1 MRIIGGDNKG
11 RRLKV
16 SKTGIRPT
24 KSIVRQAIFN
34 IIGSR
39 VNAARILDV
48 FAGSGAL
55 GIEAI
60 SHGAANCVFVEKRPK
75 TLVENIDKLL
85 LSDRTEIIGSDF
97 RAGLRKLKERRFDI
111 IFLDPPYHR
120 DYLEKTLRLVVSHNL
135 LNTGGVIIAEHSPED
150 NFVLPDHFSVLKK
163 KQYGD
168 TAVTFIIQSNKNKGL
183 E

>member
-1 MRIIGGDNKG
+1 MRIVGGDSKG

-16 SKTGIRPT
+16 SKTGTRPT
-24 KSIVRQAIFN
+24 RSIVRETIFN
-34 IIGSR
+34 IIGPR

-60 SHGAANCVFVEKRPK
+60 SRGATDCIFVEK
-75 TLVENIDKLL
+75 
-85 LSDRTEIIGSDF
+85 GDF
-97 RAGLRKLKERRFDI
+97 RAGLRKLKERSFDL

-120 DYLEKTLRLVVSHNL
+120 NYLEKTLILIVSHNL
-135 LNTGGVIIAEHSPED
+135 LHEGGVIIAEHSPED
-150 NFVLPDHFSVLKK
+150 KFVLPDHFSVFKK
-163 KQYGD
+163 KQYGN
-168 TAVTFIIQSNKNKGL
+168 TIVTFIVQSDKNKKR

>member
-11 RRLKV
+11 QRLKV

-34 IIGSR
+34 IIGPR

-60 SHGAANCVFVEKRPK
+60 SHGATNCVFVEKRPK

-97 RAGLRKLKERRFDI
+97 RAGLRKLKERPFDI

-120 DYLEKTLRLVVSHNL
+120 DYLEKTLRLIVSHKL
-135 LNTGGVIIAEHSPED
+135 LDTGGIIIAEHSPGD
-150 NFVLPDHFSVLKK
+150 NFVLPDHFAVLKK

-168 TAVTFIIQSNKNKGL
+168 TAVTFIIQSNINKGL
-183 E
+183 K

>member
-1 MRIIGGDNKG
+1 MRIVGGDSKG

-16 SKTGIRPT
+16 SKTGTRPT
-24 KSIVRQAIFN
+24 RSIVRETIFN
-34 IIGSR
+34 IIGPR

-60 SHGAANCVFVEKRPK
+60 SRGAANCIFVEKRTK
-75 TLVENIDKLL
+75 ILAENIAKLS
-85 LSDRTEIIGSDF
+85 LSDQTEIIRGDF
-97 RAGLRKLKERRFDI
+97 RAGLRKLKERSFNL

-120 DYLEKTLRLVVSHNL
+120 NYLEKTLILIVSHDL
-135 LNTGGVIIAEHSPED
+135 LHKGGVIIAEHSPED
-150 NFVLPDHFSVLKK
+150 TFVLPDHLSVFKK
-163 KQYGD
+163 KQHGN
-168 TAVTFIIQSNKNKGL
+168 TIVTFIVQSDKNKRR